1 MENWHILLV
10 ILVFI
15 VGVLLIVKGGDFFV
29 DSASWIAEISG
40 IPKLIVGATVVSFA
54 TTLPELM
61 VSSFAAAKGSV
72 DMAAGNAIGSV
83 IANVALIMGLSLVFM
98 PTKVNRKDYL
108 YKGIMMLLPLVIM
121 FAFGF
126 NGKSDGKLNFVA
138 SILLALIFVANMTEN
153 VIMAKKTIKEGKINS
168 TVQQNGEAVAVVE
181 EKAKPK
187 TDKRTV
193 IVNVVKFV
201 LGAAGIVGG
210 AQLLVNSATELA
222 HRANVPEGI
231 IGLTIVAVGTSLP
244 ELVTAIT
251 AIIKKESSLSVG
263 NIIGANILNTCMIM
277 PICTFICGKA
287 LPVSFRLISFD
298 VPVAFF
304 VGCLALVPMY
314 IKGKFSRWQGVALL
328 ASYVAY
334 LVCLTVFFI

>member
-10 ILVFI
+10 ILVFL
-15 VGVLLIVKGGDFFV
+15 VGVVLIVKGGDFFV

-61 VSSFAAAKGSV
+61 VSSFAAANGSV

-98 PTKVNRKDYL
+98 PSKVNRKEYL
-108 YKGIMMLLPLVIM
+108 NKGLLMLFPLVIM

-126 NGKSDGKLNFVA
+126 NGKNDGKLNYVA
-138 SILLALIFVANMTEN
+138 AVVLLLIFAAYMTEN
-153 VIMAKKTIKEGKINS
+153 VLSAQKNIKKGKINAAVQSNVESSVVDEGKI
-168 TVQQNGEAVAVVE
+168 
-181 EKAKPK
+181 KPK
-187 TDKRTV
+187 KDGKTV
-193 IVNVVKFV
+193 VVNVLKFV
-201 LGAAGIVGG
+201 FGTAGIVGG

-222 HRANVPEGI
+222 HRANIPEGI

-244 ELVTAIT
+244 ELVTTVT

-263 NIIGANILNTCMIM
+263 NIIGANVLNTCLIM

-287 LPVSFRLISFD
+287 LSVSFRLVTFD
-298 VPVAFF
+298 VPVAFS
-304 VGCLALVPMY
+304 VGCLALVPMF
-314 IKGKFSRWQGVALL
+314 IKSKFSRWQGFALL
-328 ASYVAY
+328 ASYAAY
-334 LVCLTVFFI
+334 LVGLTVLFV

>member
-1 MENWHILLV
+1 MENWHLLLV

-15 VGVLLIVKGGDFFV
+15 VGILLIVKGGDFFV

-126 NGKSDGKLNFVA
+126 NGKNDGKLNFVA
-138 SILLALIFVANMTEN
+138 SGLLILIFAANMAEN

-168 TVQQNGEAVAVVE
+168 TVQQNGEAAIVE

-187 TDKRTV
+187 TDKRTI
-193 IVNVVKFV
+193 IVNIVKFV
-201 LGAAGIVGG
+201 LGTAGIVGG

-222 HRANVPEGI
+222 HRANIPEGI

-263 NIIGANILNTCMIM
+263 NIIGANILNTCLIM

-328 ASYVAY
+328 VSYVAY

>member
-1 MENWHILLV
+1 MENWHIILV

-15 VGVLLIVKGGDFFV
+15 IGILLIVKGGDFFV

-54 TTLPELM
+54 TG
-61 VSSFAAAKGSV
+61 SF
-72 DMAAGNAIGSV
+72 
-83 IANVALIMGLSLVFM
+83 IANIALIMGLSLVFM
-98 PTKVNRKDYL
+98 PIKVNRKDYF

-126 NGKSDGKLNFVA
+126 NGKNNGKLNFVA
-138 SILLALIFVANMTEN
+138 SGLLILIFVANMTEN
-153 VIMAKKTIKEGKINS
+153 VITAKKTIKEGKINS
-168 TVQQNGEAVAVVE
+168 TVQQNGEAAIVE

-187 TDKRTV
+187 TDKRTI
-193 IVNVVKFV
+193 IVNIVKFV
-201 LGAAGIVGG
+201 LGTAGIIGG

-222 HRANVPEGI
+222 HRANIPEGI

-263 NIIGANILNTCMIM
+263 NIIGANILNTCLIM

-304 VGCLALVPMY
+304 VGSLALVPMF